1 MRSSFMINVEFLSD
15 RQSLFSI
22 NISWSSSI
30 DNFINESEISFLFT
44 FAYVLKLDILFF
56 RNMIYF

>member
-44 FAYVLKLDILFF
+44 FAYVLKLDIFF
-56 RNMIYF
+56 FLKMFYF